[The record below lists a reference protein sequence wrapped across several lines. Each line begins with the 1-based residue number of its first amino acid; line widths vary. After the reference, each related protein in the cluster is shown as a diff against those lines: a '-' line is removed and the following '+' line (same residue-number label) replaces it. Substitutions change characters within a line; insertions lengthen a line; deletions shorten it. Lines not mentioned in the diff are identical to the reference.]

1 MYMMKC
7 ASLKFNGSVQKLDKI
22 HGQAKLI
29 KPSHLSVL
37 SKHNS

>member
-7 ASLKFNGSVQKLDKI
+7 ASLKFDGSIQKLDML
-22 HGQAKLI
+22 HGQAKPI

-37 SKHNS
+37 SKQHS